1 MNANFKKSIVFFGA
15 GNLATHLA
23 KELQC
28 AGHNIL
34 QIYSRTKES
43 AKTLADKLNANYTTE
58 LNHIVNNADIYV
70 LALRDNVIEEI
81 LNKYD
86 FTGKFAV
93 HTSGSVNINI
103 FKNHTKNYGVFYPL
117 QTFSKLRKV
126 NFNNI
131 PVCIEANNNINEKIL
146 VQIARKISNNVQI
159 INSEQRKHLHI
170 AAIFACNFVNNMYAI
185 SDEILRKNNISFD
198 ILKPLIIETA
208 EKVLENKPNEVQTGP
223 AVRNDRNLI
232 KKHID
237 LLSYSPLSQKIYN
250 FVSESIYEFQK
261 K

>member
-1 MNANFKKSIVFFGA
+1 MNANFKKSFVFFGA

-23 KELQC
+23 SALQNS
-28 AGHNIL
+28 GHSIL

-43 AKTLADKLNANYTTE
+43 AKTLAEKLNANYTTE
-58 LNHIVNNADIYV
+58 LNQIVNNADIYV

-93 HTSGSVNINI
+93 HTAGSVNINI

-117 QTFSKLRKV
+117 QTFSKFREV

-146 VQIARKISNNVQI
+146 LQIARQISNDVQL

-170 AAIFACNFVNNMYAI
+170 SAIFACNFVNNMYVI

-208 EKVLENKPNEVQTGP
+208 EKVLKNKPIDVQTGP
-223 AVRNDRNLI
+223 AVRNDQNLI
-232 KKHID
+232 KKHLN
-237 LLSYSPLSQKIYN
+237 LLSYSPLFQKIYN
-250 FVSESIYEFQK
+250 FVSESIKEFRI
-261 K
+261 

>member
-1 MNANFKKSIVFFGA
+1 MNVNFKKSFVFFGA

-23 KELQC
+23 SALQSS
-28 AGHNIL
+28 GHTIL

-43 AKTLADKLNANYTTE
+43 AKTLADKLNTNYTTD
-58 LNHIVNNADIYV
+58 LNQITNTADIYV

-117 QTFSKLRKV
+117 QTFSKLREV

-131 PVCIEANNNINEKIL
+131 PICIEANNKNNEKVLI
-146 VQIARKISNNVQI
+146 QTGRQISNDVQL

-170 AAIFACNFVNNMYAI
+170 AAIFACNFVNNMYVI

-208 EKVLENKPNEVQTGP
+208 EKILKNKPIDVQTGP
-223 AVRNDRNLI
+223 AVRNDQNLI
-232 KKHID
+232 KNHID
-237 LLSYSPLSQKIYN
+237 LLSYSPLFQKIYN
-250 FVSESIYEFQK
+250 FVSKNIKEIK
-261 K
+261 